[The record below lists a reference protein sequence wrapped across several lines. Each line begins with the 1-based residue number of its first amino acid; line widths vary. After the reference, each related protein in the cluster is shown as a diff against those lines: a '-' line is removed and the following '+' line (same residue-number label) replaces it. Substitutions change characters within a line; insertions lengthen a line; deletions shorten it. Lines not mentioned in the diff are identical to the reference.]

1 MSTLKSNVIEPAT
14 GTTLSLGASGDNVL
28 VSSDSLQTN
37 LYKDSGG
44 NTLFQSDGAGT
55 LSNVNSQIKGGGPM
69 LISTSDASQVTG
81 IEITS
86 GIDSTYDKYMF
97 VILNWNPNDNNYAVY
112 MNGATDGPSNPTWTV
127 TKTSVA
133 FETGHGENGVEAGPV
148 VYVGPSLAQSTGF
161 QQINNGPGNDADQAL
176 SGIMYLYSP
185 SSTTFVK
192 FYTIVSTVYGGTDYA
207 YIVYQ
212 AGYFNTTSA
221 INAIRFQ
228 GNSSGLF
235 DAKIKMYGVA

>member
-69 LISTSDASQVTG
+69 LISTADASQVTG

-86 GIDSTYDKYMF
+86 SIDSTYDRYMF
-97 VILNWNPNDNNYAVY
+97 FIINWNPN
-112 MNGATDGPSNPTWTV
+112 TDGEAVMMNCSIDGGSNYNV
-127 TKTSVA
+127 TKTSTA
-133 FETGHGENGVEAGPV
+133 FETGKGENGVEAGPV
-148 VYVGPSLAQSTGF
+148 PYVGQSLNENTGY
-161 QQINNGPGNDADQAL
+161 QQINNGPGFDADQSL
-176 SGIMYLYSP
+176 SGIMNLWSP
-185 SSTTFVK
+185 SSTTHVK
-192 FYTIVSTVYGGTDYA
+192 FYSIVSNVYSSTNYA

-212 AGYFNTTSA
+212 AGYFNTTTA

-228 GNSSGLF
+228 GYSVGTF